1 MMGHDSWRDQRRRMK
16 EQDRLANL
24 ADKER
29 RRREKF
35 DAKHRRLKDRFARRG

>member
-1 MMGHDSWRDQRRRMK
+1 MTRDSWREQRRRMK

-29 RRREKF
+29 RRRAQW